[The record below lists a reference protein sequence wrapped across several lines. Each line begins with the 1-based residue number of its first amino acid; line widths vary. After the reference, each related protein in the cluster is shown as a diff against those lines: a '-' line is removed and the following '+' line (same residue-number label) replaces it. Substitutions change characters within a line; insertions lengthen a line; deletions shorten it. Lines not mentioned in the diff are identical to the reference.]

1 MADTTM
7 SVPRP
12 RVNGTGGLTLSS
24 RSLQLLE
31 LISVLDTRTV
41 QGCSHQYDWS
51 GFNRTTFRDN
61 NHISANILE
70 FGGMSGRPVG
80 SHVATVDRVQIDG
93 AANSLKVTLPSLQSM
108 KVPREPILIIN
119 SKIKGKIFSALCTE
133 YSALHPSMLLPSA
146 ASASVHHQALT
157 KFASK
162 ILSKIGTQKQ

>member
-80 SHVATVDRVQIDG
+80 SHVATVDRVQISRRDTG
-93 AANSLKVTLPSLQSM
+93 GCTWLTSFPGHLLLPYLMANAVQRSPMWSRKGSGRWSGNEASVSPVPMCNLEVMHASTLP
-108 KVPREPILIIN
+108 
-119 SKIKGKIFSALCTE
+119 T
-133 YSALHPSMLLPSA
+133 YA
-146 ASASVHHQALT
+146 AICYL
-157 KFASK
+157 
-162 ILSKIGTQKQ
+162 